1 MKKLLN
7 WLFGSERS
15 VKEMKS
21 FASKDGNF
29 CTEKS
34 NKEKNNSD
42 KGQFNIMVGY
52 IEKFFGFKKR
62 SEKKISGN
70 SRISQDN
77 ILLPPKSIAHTC
89 QKQRRSSK
97 AVVGTPY
104 FFYEML
110 LK

>member
-52 IEKFFGFKKR
+52 IEKFFGLKKR
-62 SEKKISGN
+62 SEKKSISDSDVFLVLALSCSGVWL
-70 SRISQDN
+70 IP
-77 ILLPPKSIAHTC
+77 LLQFLK
-89 QKQRRSSK
+89 
-97 AVVGTPY
+97 G
-104 FFYEML
+104 L
-110 LK
+110 LSF